1 MVFPFNKSFI
11 RTLATKPVRTPVLLP
26 LVVAAVLHAVSVQA
40 AGGDAARA
48 GAGWPGG
55 YGCAVSL
62 SYDDSVPVH
71 HQRVAPLL
79 EQHGLHGT
87 FYLSVRDIR
96 DPQAWKAVAAR
107 GHELGNHS
115 LFHPCRRDPG
125 NVSWLADHYDLS
137 SYAPERFRDEL
148 AVANLVLDLL
158 DGGKPRTYGNNCTNL
173 TIGRGDGEQP
183 MDPVLDEL
191 FVAAR
196 GAITNQPVDPAQ
208 PAFTRLGHFVG
219 DGKTF
224 VQLRAEIESACEGGS
239 WSIYMFH
246 GVGAGTHSLFIAED
260 EHRQLMEWLGQR
272 RDSIWTAPVV
282 DVARYLKSRK
292 ANAAARR

>member
-1 MVFPFNKSFI
+1 MVVNSFKSLNRI
-11 RTLATKPVRTPVLLP
+11 WAVNTAMLL
-26 LVVAAVLHAVSVQA
+26 LSAVAAVLNPGPAHS
-40 AGGDAARA
+40 AGGDVPKANA
-48 GAGWPGG
+48 GDVWHDGET
-55 YGCAVSL
+55 CAVSL

-79 EQHGLHGT
+79 EQHGLRGT
-87 FYLSVRDIR
+87 FYLMAKNLGDT
-96 DPQAWKAVAAR
+96 DAWKGVAAR

-148 AVANLVLDLL
+148 AVANLLLDLL
-158 DGGKPRTYGNNCTNL
+158 DGGKPRSYGNNCTNL
-173 TIGRGDGEQP
+173 TIGLGDGEQP
-183 MDPVLDEL
+183 MDPILDEL

-208 PAFTRLGHFVG
+208 PAFTRLGHFAG
-219 DGKTF
+219 DGRTYA
-224 VQLRAEIESACEGGS
+224 QLRAEIELSCVRGG
-239 WSIYMFH
+239 WAIYMFH
-246 GVGAGTHSLFIAED
+246 GVGVGTHSLFIADE
-260 EHRQLMEWLGQR
+260 EHRQLIEWLAQR

-282 DVARYLKSRK
+282 DVARYLKSLK
-292 ANAAARR
+292 GTPAERR